1 MVGTNLKA
9 KMKRMTNKMTDIDN
23 LFLAKSLEDIDSE
36 GRLELVNGR
45 IVWAKNLLEIDIK
58 KNKNVLLIKDKKT
71 GKYYIST
78 LNVE

>member
-58 KNKNVLLIKDKKT
+58 KIKM
-71 GKYYIST
+71 YY
-78 LNVE
+78 